1 VPGRAGETAY
11 YLNGKLP
18 RLALIG
24 KGVRFPSG
32 TWIRVA
38 DGELAPSEVEP
49 LVVELFVALRP
60 GPLRFAFLLTDFD
73 VEEFEKAPGED
84 VPEDAGDRRAG

>member
-1 VPGRAGETAY
+1 LLSRAGETAY

-24 KGVRFPSG
+24 RGVRFPSG

-38 DGELAPSEVEP
+38 DSDLPVWKVEP
-49 LVVELFVALRP
+49 LVTDLFAALKRR
-60 GPLRFAFLLTDFD
+60 PLRIAILLTEFD
-73 VEEFEKAPGED
+73 VEEFEREIGED
-84 VPEDAGDRRAG
+84 PSGDRDTG